1 MDYEALLKKYMQHV
15 GDCEGITFVHLLN
28 SGAGRDVE
36 FSEEEVEAL
45 EKIHE
50 ELYE

>member
-1 MDYEALLKKYMQHV
+1 MDYKELLKKYMQHV
-15 GDCEGITFVHLLN
+15 GDCEGTTFVHLLN
-28 SGAGRDVE
+28 SGAAREVD
-36 FSEEEVEAL
+36 FSDEEVEAL

>member
-1 MDYEALLKKYMQHV
+1 MDYKELLKKYMQHV
-15 GDCEGITFVHLLN
+15 GDCEATTFVHLLN
-28 SGAGRDVE
+28 SGAGRDVD
-36 FSEEEVEAL
+36 FSDEEVEAL